1 MPIAI
6 AIALLLGIVAFSYRQ
21 VCLAYPTGGG
31 SYSVSKAN
39 FGRMASLIA
48 ASALMIDYTLTVAVS
63 TSSAVEQL
71 ASAVPA
77 LDPVRVEIAL
87 LAIGLITLGN
97 LRGIREAGNI
107 FAIPTYLFLGSAFLM
122 IGIGTVRILFAGDTG
137 PVPSPE
143 VIAATQQTATD
154 VTILIL
160 LRAFASGAVALTG
173 TEAIATGVPA
183 FKPPEARNAARTLM
197 AMASILA
204 ILFIGIT
211 FLATSFHILP
221 VEEPR
226 QTVIAQIASHVYG
239 GSSIGFY
246 LFQLFT
252 ALLLFLAA
260 NTSFA
265 AFPRLAALL
274 AEDGFIPRQFAFRG
288 DRLAFST
295 GILMLGAVAAI
306 LVVAGGAST
315 HALIPLY
322 AVGVF
327 IDFTISQAGMVRH
340 WIRTKSQGW
349 RRRLTINAVG
359 CTLTGIIAI
368 VVTSVKFFAGA
379 WLVMLLIPTLVAIML
394 FIRHEYDAQEAE
406 LDVRD
411 DLVFDKPRREQR
423 VVIPVNGINRSV
435 VQAVMFGRS
444 LATDPSLL
452 QAMFVTTDPDEA
464 EALRDRWERQLPG
477 VPLVIVE
484 SPYRALVGPVVTYLD
499 VLDRAWPPDRPS
511 PTTIVVLP
519 GVRRAA
525 LVGPGPLQPD
535 REAAQAGARRPGAH
549 GDRGRALS
557 SERAESPLTRSPPT
571 RPVARGRP
579 SPAHDRW
586 TTPNQGPEAR
596 GPQGPR
602 GPAAL
607 PLLPV
612 HGSGPADREA
622 GRVRPADRQRAR
634 GRHGQDVADRPAP
647 RQRGGDRPAPLEAAG
662 PADLQLGRD
671 LVLRLRDRGDPAGP
685 GAGRRVARCSCRSP
699 SRSRSPC
706 CWPSSRSRIARSA
719 TRSRAAA
726 ARTPSRARS
735 WRRSWGSSP
744 PARS

>member
-1 MPIAI
+1 MIGGRRPITGRKPGDRRVRVERPHAPYFRYTGPGQLTAKAAASAPTTTFGRARAKLKLTFIGRPLANEEEIGQRLSKLKALAIFSSDAISSSAYATEEIILAFILAGTASAAFNFAVPIAV

-71 ASAVPA
+71 ASAIPA
-77 LDPVRVEIAL
+77 LDPVRVEVAL

-122 IGIGTVRILFAGDTG
+122 IGIGTIRILFAGDTG
-137 PVPSPE
+137 PVPSAE
-143 VIAATQQTATD
+143 VIAATRQTATD

-183 FKPPEARNAARTLM
+183 FKPPEAQNAARTLM

-221 VEEPR
+221 IDQPK

-239 GSSIGFY
+239 DSSIGFY

-295 GILMLGAVAAI
+295 GILMLGSVAAI

-359 CTLTGIIAI
+359 CVLTGAIAI

-394 FIRHEYDAQEAE
+394 FIRHEYDDQQAE
-406 LDVRD
+406 LEVRD
-411 DLVFDKPRREQR
+411 DQVFDKPHREQR

-452 QAMFVTTDPDEA
+452 QAMFVTTDPEEA

-499 VLDRAWPPDRPS
+499 VLDRAWPPDRPA
-511 PTTIVVLP
+511 PITIVVLP
-519 GVRRAA
+519 
-525 LVGPGPLQPD
+525 
-535 REAAQAGARRPGAH
+535 EY
-549 GDRGRALS
+549 
-557 SERAESPLTRSPPT
+557 
-571 RPVARGRP
+571 VARHWWDRVLYNQTAKRLKQALMGRE
-579 SPAHDRW
+579 H
-586 TTPNQGPEAR
+586 T
-596 GPQGPR
+596 
-602 GPAAL
+602 
-607 PLLPV
+607 V
-612 HGSGPADREA
+612 IAD
-622 GRVRPADRQRAR
+622 VPY
-634 GRHGQDVADRPAP
+634 
-647 RQRGGDRPAPLEAAG
+647 
-662 PADLQLGRD
+662 
-671 LVLRLRDRGDPAGP
+671 
-685 GAGRRVARCSCRSP
+685 
-699 SRSRSPC
+699 
-706 CWPSSRSRIARSA
+706 
-719 TRSRAAA
+719 
-726 ARTPSRARS
+726 
-735 WRRSWGSSP
+735 RRSEQNHP
-744 PARS
+744 